1 MTITGRLRQPPH
13 CFGAGKANTRDGF
26 GPKMSLVDRYAEIES
41 EPKLDA
47 NKNNHIS
54 EMASFDTGDQEVGCQ
69 VFEFVSPI
77 R

>member
-1 MTITGRLRQPPH
+1 
-13 CFGAGKANTRDGF
+13 
-26 GPKMSLVDRYAEIES
+26 MSLVDRYAEIES